1 MGSGSGLGLGFGLGL
16 GPRGHLLRVH
26 DRLVGDDVHGLLA
39 RDGVPRGGD
48 RILRAVV
55 DAREERE
62 GHVHVLLHLRRLHT
76 HPVRVA
82 RVHRDDAHAARLVR
96 GKVRVKVRVKG

>member
-1 MGSGSGLGLGFGLGL
+1 MGCG
-16 GPRGHLLRVH
+16 REGHLLRVH
-26 DRLVGDDVHGLLA
+26 DGLVGDDVHGLLA

-48 RILRAVV
+48 RLLRAVV

-62 GHVHVLLHLRRLHT
+62 GHVHVLLHLRRLHA

-96 GKVRVKVRVKG
+96 VKVRVRVRVRVRVKG